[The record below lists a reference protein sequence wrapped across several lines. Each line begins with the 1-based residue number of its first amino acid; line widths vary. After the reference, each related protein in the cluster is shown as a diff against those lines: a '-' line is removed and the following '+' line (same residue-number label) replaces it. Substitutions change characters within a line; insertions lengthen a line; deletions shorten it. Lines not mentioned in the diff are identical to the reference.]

1 LEYAVLTR
9 RELQNLNFQIHL
21 TFMSVSFD
29 KKRLA
34 RLCREHGAI
43 YAGLFGSWARGE
55 ATRDSDVDILVR
67 FEARQSLVDLA
78 RIERE
83 ISEELGQSVDLVT
96 ENVLSPSLRD
106 RVMQDLEVIVGED
119 SVRL

>member
-1 LEYAVLTR
+1 MSEYTLDKSVLA
-9 RELQNLNFQIHL
+9 
-21 TFMSVSFD
+21 
-29 KKRLA
+29 KA
-34 RLCREHGAI
+34 CRAHGVT
-43 YAGLFGSWARGE
+43 YAGLFGSWARSE

-67 FEARQSLVDLA
+67 FEARQSLVDHA

-96 ENVLSPSLRD
+96 ENALSPYLRD